1 MNPAS
6 DSDMTPKDMS
16 LPEYQSALFANLV
29 IQQTSLAMMF
39 LGQIAHPE
47 TGQSMLDLE
56 GARFIIDQ
64 LEMIQ
69 AKTKGNLSS
78 DEEKIL
84 KESLTSLHMTF
95 VRQANAPAAQAA
107 APAPAPAVAPAPAAA
122 PTPAPGPAAEDTE
135 SKKKFTKKYGQE

>member
-1 MNPAS
+1 MNPPS
-6 DSDMTPKDMS
+6 DSAANPQEMT
-16 LPEYQSALFANLV
+16 LPEYQAALFANLV

-47 TGQSMLDLE
+47 TGKSMLDLE

-69 AKTKGNLSS
+69 AKTKGNLSAN
-78 DEEKIL
+78 EVEIL
-84 KESLTSLHMTF
+84 KESLTNLHMAF
-95 VRQANAPAAQAA
+95 VHQSNASAAQAA
-107 APAPAPAVAPAPAAA
+107 TATPAPSPAVAPAPAAA
-122 PTPAPGPAAEDTE
+122 PTSAPASDDAE